1 MPSVAVANG
10 ESGEE
15 LEKHAR
21 WYAKLD
27 TAGSTLV
34 QPAEAPFAPGGA
46 KGTQRAARIT
56 GTLTSS
62 ADAFAALELVL
73 DPSAAA
79 ALGSPMIGVN
89 FWGKQGS
96 ISRGKLRV
104 SATTT
109 DGTAFGID
117 VPLYGEW
124 TEYMIPFNAL
134 KPATSNGPSTLD
146 ASRIQRIE
154 WRVTGTAAPY
164 DVFVDEVGS
173 VGCTPD
179 TRPTGCFID

>member
-1 MPSVAVANG
+1 VVANA

-15 LEKHAR
+15 REKHTR

-27 TAGSTLV
+27 TTGSTLV
-34 QPAEAPFAPGGA
+34 QPAVAPFAPGGA
-46 KGTQRAARIT
+46 KGTQRTARIA
-56 GTLTSS
+56 GMLSSS
-62 ADAFAALELVL
+62 AAAFATLQLVL
-73 DPSAAA
+73 DPDTAA
-79 ALGSPMIGVN
+79 ALGPPMIGLR

-96 ISRGKLRV
+96 SSRGKLQV

-109 DGTAFGID
+109 DGTAFGVD

-124 TEYMIPFNAL
+124 TEYTILFSAL
-134 KPATSNGPSTLD
+134 KPATSNGPSTL
-146 ASRIQRIE
+146 AATRIERIE
-154 WRVTGTAAPY
+154 WRVTGAAAPY
-164 DVFVDEVGS
+164 DVFVDEVRS

>member
-1 MPSVAVANG
+1 VPSVAVANA

-34 QPAEAPFAPGGA
+34 QPAAAPFSPGGA
-46 KGTQRAARIT
+46 KSTQRAARIT

-62 ADAFAALELVL
+62 ADAFAALVLVL
-73 DPSAAA
+73 APNAAA
-79 ALGSPMIGVN
+79 ALGSPMIGVS

-96 ISRGKLRV
+96 TSGGKLRV

-109 DGTAFGID
+109 DATAFGVD
-117 VPLYGEW
+117 LPLYGEW
-124 TEYMIPFNAL
+124 AEYMIPFRAL
-134 KPATSNGPSTLD
+134 KPATSNGPPTLD
-146 ASRIQRIE
+146 ATRIERIE
-154 WRVTGTAAPY
+154 WRVTGAAAPY
-164 DVFVDEVGS
+164 DVFVDEVS
-173 VGCTPD
+173 SFGCIGD
-179 TRPTGCFID
+179 TRPSWCSVK

>member
-1 MPSVAVANG
+1 VPSVVVANA
-10 ESGEE
+10 EGEE

-34 QPAEAPFAPGGA
+34 QPATAPFAPGGA

-56 GTLTSS
+56 GTLASS
-62 ADAFAALELVL
+62 AAAFAALELVL

-89 FWGKQGS
+89 FSGKQGPT
-96 ISRGKLRV
+96 SRGKLRV

-117 VPLYGEW
+117 LPLYEGW
-124 TEYMIPFNAL
+124 TDYMIPFRAL
-134 KPATSNGPSTLD
+134 KPVTSNGPSTVD
-146 ASRIQRIE
+146 ATRIERIE
-154 WRVTGTAAPY
+154 WRVTGAAVPY

-173 VGCTPD
+173 SSCPPD
-179 TRPTGCFID
+179 TRSTGCFID